1 MTPAR
6 DKSWVGGGNLQV
18 RLGGALQMG
27 GSWIEDSSPG
37 SPFRLRSV
45 NTTLRLGRSSTI
57 VIEGAQSTGTINT
70 GIGGTPS
77 SDRGG
82 CGP

>member
-1 MTPAR
+1 MTPAAE
-6 DKSWVGGGNLQV
+6 KSWVGGANLQV

-45 NTTLRLGRSSTI
+45 NTTLRLGSSSTI